1 MFYEC
6 RISSHRE
13 DHKTSRYIV
22 NIQYWIYAVINAPI
36 CNRVEC
42 NFDERAV

>member
-13 DHKTSRYIV
+13 DHKTSRCKHSILNLRSDNY
-22 NIQYWIYAVINAPI
+22 API